1 MKGCEGM
8 EVKTV
13 KFTNNI
19 PPMYSY
25 DHPDALAA
33 NITDGDVPVKKQGIA
48 RSKHHNR
55 KRDDKST

>member
-1 MKGCEGM
+1 M